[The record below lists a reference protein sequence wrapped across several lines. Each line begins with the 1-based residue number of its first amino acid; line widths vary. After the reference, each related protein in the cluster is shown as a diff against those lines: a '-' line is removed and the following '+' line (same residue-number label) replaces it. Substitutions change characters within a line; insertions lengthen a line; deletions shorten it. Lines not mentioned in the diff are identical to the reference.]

1 MDANDFVSSIKYHFS
16 LIFSSNKMFSN
27 EVELFFVK
35 SRRTRFSLDVLYLS
49 ETYFQLVDSKQNR
62 RMIYLVA
69 KQPCGIINFLSEVYV
84 RILTNQ
90 IVSISNDLLF
100 MSGKYGLSTR
110 HTKRDLFLDSG
121 ANFICGFYFNMCK
134 LLTLF
139 RMEWGGGTKRP
150 FYQFSPVTSTKV
162 GISPQNFLTF
172 NFDPFMTL
180 V

>member
-1 MDANDFVSSIKYHFS
+1 MKLSYFLLNREEQD
-16 LIFSSNKMFSN
+16 L
-27 EVELFFVK
+27 
-35 SRRTRFSLDVLYLS
+35 RFSLDVLYLS
-49 ETYFQLVDSKQNR
+49 ETYFQLIDSKQNR
-62 RMIYLVA
+62 RMICLVA